1 MTENRT
7 YSEADLAALRKEWEQ
22 ERSQNDL
29 VKQVAA
35 IQGQLGSL
43 PATMESIARRVVA
56 EVIADQHKQ
65 NAEQR
70 AQRSEQR
77 SERTWGRAPVVIQ
90 LGQLFA
96 TVALT
101 VLAYFAGKGH
111 IP

>member
-7 YSEADLAALRKEWEQ
+7 YSEADLAAMRKEWEQ
-22 ERSQNDL
+22 ERSQSEL
-29 VKQVAA
+29 IKQVAA
-35 IQGQLGSL
+35 IQGQLLAL
-43 PATMESIARRVVA
+43 PQTIESVARRVVA

-77 SERTWGRAPVVIQ
+77 SEHAWARAPVIIQ
-90 LGQLFA
+90 FGQLLA
-96 TVALT
+96 IVMLP